1 MFKIP
6 WLSIIF
12 PNKSCFE
19 SCDNYSFS
27 VDNCSKRGS
36 VEDNLKTRWKILFLV
51 TFCIMTGT
59 FIRLMFVQ
67 KELSEFRAVP
77 PVQCPEV
84 EKESAACLI
93 DIGIPEV
100 KKETKEK
107 EILPAKNGYYSFSV
121 PVTASF
127 YNTFEDSPVI
137 AELAAKTGNK
147 RLGELLSAHVS
158 RNLVFSLDMR
168 REVYPGDKISVVFKT
183 VADSE
188 RSSRPDIP
196 DEIEIIAMKYKSV
209 RLGKELDFYS
219 FKPAGKKFAAFYDEK
234 GVSVE
239 KHLKNSPLK
248 EWIQI
253 TSVLKDRRPKHDG
266 IDFKAPVGTPIY
278 APFSGKVMRTNWK
291 MKYNGVSLSAE
302 LLTNPRTYMV
312 LLHMDKLY
320 VKDGQSFKAG
330 DHIADSGNS
339 GRSYAPHLHYQLQ
352 KEPGKTRAIID
363 PFKYHGTFRSEIK
376 DSDKAAFE
384 ARKKELDPL
393 MK

>member
-1 MFKIP
+1 M
-6 WLSIIF
+6 
-12 PNKSCFE
+12 
-19 SCDNYSFS
+19 
-27 VDNCSKRGS
+27 RGP
-36 VEDNLKTRWKILFLV
+36 VEDRLRFRWKILFLV
-51 TFCIMTGT
+51 TLCILTGT

-67 KELSEFRAVP
+67 KELSELRAVP
-77 PVQCPEV
+77 PVKCPEI
-84 EKESAACLI
+84 EKESAACPV
-93 DIGIPEV
+93 DISVPEV

-107 EILPAKNGYYSFSV
+107 GILPAKNGYYSFSV

-127 YNTFEDSPVI
+127 YNTFEDSREI
-137 AELAAKTGNK
+137 SELAEKTGNK

-168 REVYPGDKISVVFKT
+168 SEVYPGDIISVVFKT
-183 VADSE
+183 VTDDE
-188 RSSRPDIP
+188 RKTRPDMP

-209 RLGKELDFYS
+209 KLGKELFFYS
-219 FKPAGKKFAAFYDEK
+219 FKPEAKKFAAFYDEK

-239 KHLKNSPLK
+239 KHLKNTPLK

-266 IDFKAPVGTPIY
+266 IDFKAPVGTPVY
-278 APFSGKVMRTNWK
+278 APFSGKVLRTNWK

-302 LLTNPRTYMV
+302 LNTNPKVYMV
-312 LLHMDKLY
+312 LLHLDRLH
-320 VKDGQSFKAG
+320 VKEGQSFKAG
-330 DHIADSGNS
+330 DHIADVGNS
-339 GRSYAPHLHYQLQ
+339 GRSFAPHLHYQLQ

-376 DSDKAAFE
+376 DHDKAAFE
-384 ARKKELDPL
+384 ARKKELDSL